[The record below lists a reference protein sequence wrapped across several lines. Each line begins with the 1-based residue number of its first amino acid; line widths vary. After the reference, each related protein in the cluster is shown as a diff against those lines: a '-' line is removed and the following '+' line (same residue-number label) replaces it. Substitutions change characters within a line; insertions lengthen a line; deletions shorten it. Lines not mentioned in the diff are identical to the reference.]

1 MKSKK
6 FIALLVMGIFMAA
19 GAAFAQEAPK
29 AEEVK
34 PAMDLSGVA
43 YIWWQ
48 KDMDNEAGNKNVN
61 HFSINRVYLTWAK
74 QFNDVW
80 SVRLTTDVDGTAGS
94 DSTTYDVYD
103 TTGVPTTDTVTVK
116 TAKAQNKVF
125 FKNAYVQMKKSFDPV
140 TVTVQYGLIG
150 TPIAGLIDSKSDYRW
165 IHNNYFDNSKALIG
179 ITLDPTADMG
189 ILASIDIMKMVTITG
204 LYANGEGYTKGFNE
218 EKSDK
223 SKAYHGMLTVTPFQG
238 LFLSGF
244 YKLLD
249 NANAPGTNVVDDS
262 LSMYGGIIGWSDKT
276 FKVGASYTMVNQ
288 EAGVADNEATL
299 LDIWAHI
306 NLNQF
311 VGAPVLAV
319 GRYAQGTSSPDGGK
333 DVDTTAWEAGLGYA
347 FNKNVRVLA
356 LYEVV
361 DTDGVDGKNETV
373 WIKTEAKF

>member
-48 KDMDNEAGNKNVN
+48 KDMDNENAASKNTN
-61 HFSINRVYLTWAK
+61 HFAINRVYLTWAK

-80 SVRLTTDVDGTAGS
+80 SVKLTTDVNGGTN
-94 DSTTYDVYD
+94 
-103 TTGVPTTDTVTVK
+103 
-116 TAKAQNKVF
+116 QVF
-125 FKNAYVQMKKSFDPV
+125 FKNAYLQMKKSFDPV
-140 TVTVQYGLIG
+140 TVTVQYGLVG

-189 ILASIDIMKMVTITG
+189 LLASVEVMKMVTLTG
-204 LYANGEGYTKGFNE
+204 LYANGEGYSNGFNE
-218 EKSDK
+218 AEGDN

-244 YKLLD
+244 YKKLD
-249 NANAPGTNVVDDS
+249 KANAPGTNVVGDS
-262 LSMYGGIIGWSDKT
+262 LSMYGGIVGWSDKT
-276 FKVGASYTMVNQ
+276 FKVGASYTMVEQ
-288 EAGVADNEATL
+288 EAGAADNEATL

-311 VGAPVLAV
+311 VGAPVLVV
-319 GRYAQGTSSPDGGK
+319 GRYAQGTSSPDDGS

-356 LYEVV
+356 LYEVI
-361 DTDGVDGKNETV
+361 DTDGVNGKNETV